1 MVSEEGPAW
10 LLGIDGGGTK
20 TQFLIADTAGKVAA
34 SFRGLG
40 SYHIEIGV
48 EGVAEVLAAGIRQ
61 VIEEAGIQTSDIAY
75 AFFGLPAFGED
86 RAADERLAVIPSDIL
101 GHDRYTVEN
110 DMICAWAGSL
120 GGEDGINVVA
130 GTGSIAYG
138 ERGARRARCGG
149 WGEAFGDEGSAYWV
163 SARALNLFTRMS
175 DGREAKGAL
184 YELFRERLKLRSD
197 LEILERFLSDGNR
210 AGIAALAAIVGEA
223 VAAGDERCSEIF
235 EAAATELAALAG
247 ALSHTLGYSESEAVP
262 VSYSG
267 GMFSQQLGFLPFFER
282 AILRCSRGLRLQ
294 PPQLPPH
301 CGAIVAASRHGM
313 LRLPQSALEALAS
326 SGI

>member
-1 MVSEEGPAW
+1 MPRGF

-20 TQFLIADTAGKVAA
+20 THFALADMEGKIAA
-34 SFRGLG
+34 SWRGPG

-48 EGVAEVLAAGIRQ
+48 EGVKEVLQSGIRK
-61 VIEEAGIQTSDIAY
+61 VTEEAAIAPSSIAY

-86 RAADERLAVIPSDIL
+86 RAADERLERIPAELL

-149 WGEAFGDEGSAYWV
+149 WGEAFGDEGSGYWV

-184 YELFRERLKLRSD
+184 YELFRERLQLQSD
-197 LEILERFLSDGNR
+197 LEILERFLSEGNR
-210 AGIAALAAIVGEA
+210 AGIAALAPIVGEA
-223 VAAGDERCSEIF
+223 AAAGDEGAGEIL
-235 EAAATELAALAG
+235 EAAAAELAALAD
-247 ALSHTLGYSESEAVP
+247 ALSRTLGYLESEAAL

-267 GMFSQQLGFLPFFER
+267 GMFSHQLGFLPFFER
-282 AILRCSRGLRLQ
+282 ALRRCPRDLRLQ
-294 PPQLPPH
+294 PPKLPPH
-301 CGAIVAASRHGM
+301 CGAIIAASRYGM
-313 LRLPQSALEALAS
+313 LAFPQSAVDALSS